1 MALGAGG
8 SHNDGIGLSTDEDD
22 FEVVPE
28 KVFKAKAGAKKA
40 RNSVAGSSRGKAIV
54 IDLTRDSLSPSP
66 DPLDTIVSARRD
78 PERRKSIQTKIE
90 RQRSWQ
96 RSNES
101 TVSDRDY
108 NELRGDDIDPPR
120 ASPVKSAPK
129 VEGKK
134 SKGKEKEVLESPRET
149 VGGSPSKKGLK
160 KAADGGPA
168 QTRLVLG
175 EGSSSTGGP
184 SGRLGLSVSPKNK
197 PSRSVSPKK
206 RPSLPAQT
214 SSETSAKSQSSTT
227 AGPGNGLKKTSLPAK
242 MSSPDKTKERE
253 KGSENGKKKKA
264 VPNGS
269 WGSPV
274 PLLSTRPSHK
284 DAASMSTVGAPSSS
298 KSPSKD
304 ATITASKN
312 PTPPTPPVSAAPV
325 APVPFRRPRWATAPA
340 NESPSSFKL
349 HEPVPDPTPKI
360 KIRIPIANP
369 VETSK
374 DAPGLSRKS
383 GKLEKSIVDRL
394 ASKAGESVV
403 QKEAPQRVGKVDHA
417 DEDARMDDASP
428 LRNGPSPST
437 SSKPLSSGGGAS
449 ESVNPGAASVASA
462 NITTPMAIGPAV
474 PNSASGPAGPSR
486 PLTNFS
492 STPVNS
498 TSSPN
503 GTPSST
509 ISKDKPK
516 KKKRP
521 PPAAGT
527 WKNPSEF
534 GSSSSL
540 KNGKESGDG
549 SSRMSKSIS
558 SEKKDDGRA
567 KESFPRPLP
576 QTVPSTSSIPKI
588 PSPEPPKGLHPAGS
602 WLNPKPFGSN
612 SSSAAGPP
620 TSTKAAQAPLTAEE
634 KERKRLM
641 RAEKLRKM
649 AEIKAQDTAA
659 AQAELER
666 HRRSAGSHVGSIG
679 RAVNASDGV
688 LSASAPSPNSP
699 PHLPTPT
706 SPQPIAVQPVGP
718 QKHKRTPSPDHP
730 LKPEDRQRKK
740 SRPAV
745 DMEEM
750 RKVAGLPVAPA
761 SAPPAVQSAPASI
774 IPAAE
779 QTELLGAA
787 ERVKLRKQQSS
798 IKASSRSNPTSA
810 SKSTSG
816 TPGPSR
822 RGSGALPKSFTEGR
836 ANEAIMG
843 EMSDDSNDE
852 SPSDNLPLSTGTG
865 AGSKRKRQPQS
876 NIGVG
881 GSQRLEKNMEEAR
894 VLLDDVNLFRTQSPT
909 SKRVKEALS
918 NQTSGRLVDL
928 TAGLSDVAISSPIK
942 PSSPAGNDTEG
953 ENDDQE
959 PGKKEPGKADL
970 FGFADK
976 GKGKEVESRGSDSDF
991 AILSDGAA
999 ALAKQ
1004 QNGES
1009 GEKGPSRNKPT
1020 LNAARA
1026 KKQSVAPSWLLKLSQ
1041 AAPQGSKPANTTVT
1055 ISARSEEASIE
1066 PMITTPTYSYSHLPR
1081 RPRLT
1086 DDQWAGAIREEL
1098 QAQEERK
1105 AGTSKKSGAQRRMKL
1120 KDYARLHLDMDLSG
1134 ITAPRLYSIPTPKQS
1149 QCSRGLDED
1158 STYNGSDEES
1168 DTNTRSRLKGN
1179 YKRLFNRA
1187 PDASPSPPPVPEVDL
1202 QTLYPDPPV
1211 PPDRIGIAKR
1221 VYEQTNMHAWAAMSA
1236 RSQPT
1241 RARSLFKT
1249 YIHQSTACD
1258 PYGPDSIPV
1267 YNEVD
1272 QDQRPPDFDFVY
1284 SNDMYY
1290 PEPMPAPEKG
1300 LGCGCDGP
1308 CDPQSAT
1315 CTCLKRQELYYY
1327 DIGVKGFAYLE
1338 DGRIKETTAPVW
1350 ECGETCGCPPECI
1363 NRVVQRGRSPKTQ
1376 VELFKTKLK
1385 GWGVRAG
1392 SDIPRGTFIGT
1403 YTGELVTEAES
1414 ERRGVIY
1421 TAIGKTYIFD
1431 LDGYQ
1436 IRRPPRGLEKVD
1448 ARLAILAEQARKRAE
1463 RVNRDEENEE
1473 EERYNAYSVDAFHY
1487 GFTRFFN
1494 HSCDPNLAIT
1504 QAYVKDFHPE
1514 RPIPV
1519 MFAHKDV
1526 KKGEELCISY
1536 KGIPDEEEIN
1546 AALLKPTPKKKAA
1559 HLKKKDQVSVKGKG
1573 KLPEQTVGD
1582 DYYVCRCGAPIC
1594 DGVMFPGM

>member
-1 MALGAGG
+1 
-8 SHNDGIGLSTDEDD
+8 
-22 FEVVPE
+22 
-28 KVFKAKAGAKKA
+28 
-40 RNSVAGSSRGKAIV
+40 
-54 IDLTRDSLSPSP
+54 
-66 DPLDTIVSARRD
+66 
-78 PERRKSIQTKIE
+78 
-90 RQRSWQ
+90 
-96 RSNES
+96 
-101 TVSDRDY
+101 
-108 NELRGDDIDPPR
+108 
-120 ASPVKSAPK
+120 
-129 VEGKK
+129 
-134 SKGKEKEVLESPRET
+134 
-149 VGGSPSKKGLK
+149 
-160 KAADGGPA
+160 
-168 QTRLVLG
+168 
-175 EGSSSTGGP
+175 
-184 SGRLGLSVSPKNK
+184 
-197 PSRSVSPKK
+197 
-206 RPSLPAQT
+206 
-214 SSETSAKSQSSTT
+214 
-227 AGPGNGLKKTSLPAK
+227 
-242 MSSPDKTKERE
+242 MSSPDKAKERE
-253 KGSENGKKKKA
+253 KGSENGKKKKT
-264 VPNGS
+264 VPDGS
-269 WGSPV
+269 WGSPM
-274 PLLSTRPSHK
+274 PLLSIRPSHK
-284 DAASMSTVGAPSSS
+284 DVASTSTVGAPSSS

-312 PTPPTPPVSAAPV
+312 PTPPTPPISAAPV
-325 APVPFRRPRWATAPA
+325 APVPFRRPTWATAPA
-340 NESPSSFKL
+340 NESPSSSKL
-349 HEPVPDPTPKI
+349 PEPVPGPTPKI
-360 KIRIPIANP
+360 KIPIRIVNP
-369 VETSK
+369 VETPK
-374 DAPGLSRKS
+374 DAPGPSRKS
-383 GKLEKSIVDRL
+383 GELKKSIVDRL
-394 ASKAGESVV
+394 ALKAGESVV
-403 QKEAPQRVGKVDHA
+403 QKEALKRAGKVDQA
-417 DEDARMDDASP
+417 DEDVRMDDVSP
-428 LRNGPSPST
+428 SRGGPSPRT

-449 ESVNPGAASVASA
+449 DSVNPGAASAASA
-462 NITTPMAIGPAV
+462 NIATPMAIRLAV
-474 PNSASGPAGPSR
+474 PNSASPAGLSR
-486 PLTNFS
+486 PPTNSS
-492 STPVNS
+492 STPVNPTS
-498 TSSPN
+498 TPN
-503 GTPSST
+503 GTPSSA

-516 KKKRP
+516 KKKMP
-521 PPAAGT
+521 PPAAGN

-534 GSSSSL
+534 GSSSNL
-540 KNGKESGDG
+540 KNGKESGNG
-549 SSRMSKSIS
+549 SSTMSRSTS
-558 SEKKDDGRA
+558 SEKKDDVRP
-567 KESFPRPLP
+567 KKSSSRPLP

-588 PSPEPPKGLHPAGS
+588 PSPEPATGLHPAGS

-612 SSSAAGPP
+612 FSSAAGPS
-620 TSTKAAQAPLTAEE
+620 TSTKPAQAPLTAEE

-679 RAVNASDGV
+679 RAVTAPDGV
-688 LSASAPSPNSP
+688 MSASAPSSNRP

-706 SPQPIAVQPVGP
+706 SPRPIAVQPVGP

-761 SAPPAVQSAPASI
+761 SAPPAVQSAPASM

-779 QTELLGAA
+779 QTELFGAA
-787 ERVKLRKQQSS
+787 ERVKLRKRQSA
-798 IKASSRSNPTSA
+798 INAISRSNSTSA
-810 SKSTSG
+810 SGSTSA

-822 RGSGALPKSFTEGR
+822 RGSGALPKSFIEGR

-843 EMSDDSNDE
+843 EVSDDSNDE

-894 VLLDDVNLFRTQSPT
+894 VLLDAANLFKTQSPT

-918 NQTSGRLVDL
+918 KQTSGRLVDL
-928 TAGLSDVAISSPIK
+928 TAGLSDVTISSPIK
-942 PSSPAGNDTEG
+942 GGQTPSSPAGSDTEG
-953 ENDDQE
+953 DDDNDQE

-976 GKGKEVESRGSDSDF
+976 GKGKAVESRGSDSDF

-1004 QNGES
+1004 QNGEPS
-1009 GEKGPSRNKPT
+1009 EKGPSRNKPIS
-1020 LNAARA
+1020 NAARA

-1055 ISARSEEASIE
+1055 IDARSEEASSE

-1081 RPRLT
+1081 RSRLT

-1105 AGTSKKSGAQRRMKL
+1105 AGTNKKSGAQRRMKL
-1120 KDYARLHLDMDLSG
+1120 KDYAGLDLDINLSG

-1149 QCSRGLDED
+1149 QYSRGLDED
-1158 STYNGSDEES
+1158 STYNGSDEDS
-1168 DTNTRSRLKGN
+1168 DTNTRSRSKGN
-1179 YKRLFNRA
+1179 YKKLFNRA

-1241 RARSLFKT
+1241 RARSLFKA

-1272 QDQRPPDFDFVY
+1272 EDQRPPDFDFVY

-1315 CTCLKRQELYYY
+1315 CTCLQRQELYYY

-1363 NRVVQRGRSPKTQ
+1363 NRVVQRGRSPRTQ
-1376 VELFKTKLK
+1376 VELFKTELK

-1392 SDIPRGTFIGT
+1392 SDIPKGTFIGT
-1403 YTGELVTEAES
+1403 YAGELVTEAES
-1414 ERRGVIY
+1414 EQRGVIY

-1436 IRRPPRGLEKVD
+1436 IRHPPSRGLEEVD
-1448 ARLAILAEQARKRAE
+1448 PRLAVLAEQARKRAE
-1463 RVNRDEENEE
+1463 RVNRDEKNEE

-1494 HSCDPNLAIT
+1494 HSCDPNLAIA

-1546 AALLKPTPKKKAA
+1546 AALLKPTPKKKAPR
-1559 HLKKKDQVSVKGKG
+1559 LKKKDQVPVKGKG
-1573 KLPEQTVGD
+1573 KLPYQTVGD